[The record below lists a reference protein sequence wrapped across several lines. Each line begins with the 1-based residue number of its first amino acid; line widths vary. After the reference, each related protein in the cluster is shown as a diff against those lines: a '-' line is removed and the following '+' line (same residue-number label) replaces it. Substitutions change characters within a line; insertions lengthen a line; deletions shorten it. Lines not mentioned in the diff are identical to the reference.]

1 MVFEVGLSVQDAIE
15 AATFT
20 PARAVGVDQPQGITQ
35 APLGLLH
42 EGYAA
47 DALILDKDSL
57 SVRDVWCS
65 GVRVNI

>member
-1 MVFEVGLSVQDAIE
+1 MLW
-15 AATFT
+15 
-20 PARAVGVDQPQGITQ
+20 GVDQPQEITQ
-35 APLGLLH
+35 APLGLLR

-65 GVRVNI
+65 GVRVDI

>member
-15 AATFT
+15 AATLT
-20 PARAVGVDQPQGITQ
+20 PARAVGVDQPQEITQ
-35 APLGLLH
+35 APLGLLR